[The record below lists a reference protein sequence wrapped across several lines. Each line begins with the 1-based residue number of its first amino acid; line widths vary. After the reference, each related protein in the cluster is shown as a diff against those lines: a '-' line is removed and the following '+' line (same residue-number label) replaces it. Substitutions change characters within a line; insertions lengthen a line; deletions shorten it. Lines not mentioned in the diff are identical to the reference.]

1 MKQPEQS
8 VPGHVSTLTR
18 LTRGLLH
25 PIFPVLI
32 FLVFLGIALG
42 LQYGIQKQD
51 SKTFQRS
58 LDNQAELM
66 ARRLEQDF
74 LVHVAAIQR
83 MARRLEINPDLS
95 RELWTADARNHLDD
109 FGVYQ
114 AIEWIDTDFVIRWL
128 EPMDGNEE
136 VIGYNVAF
144 SPERL
149 AALEEAKRTGNLDIS
164 GVIDLRQGG
173 KGLVIYAPVGRGE
186 SSNGFMAGV
195 FQMDILAG
203 ELLTPNA
210 TENLK
215 IRIIENGNPV
225 YQLNGEL
232 ETDTSLTSRAGLD
245 LPTLDWSLS
254 VEPAVELVDRQLSY
268 WPRLTFM
275 VMLAMGLLTSLTTL
289 LVQLILKR
297 NQALLKTRQELD
309 DEISQRQSVQKDL
322 VRLETTDTLTGLAN
336 RRFFMEDLAHV
347 LSIADRQLR
356 QVALVMIDLDRFQTL
371 NDSLGHQFGDELLI
385 RVSER
390 LNNLSDERV
399 IIGYSGGDEFMVCQQ
414 YVESIDDVI
423 YLLGQI
429 KQCFAEEFEVQGQ
442 RHGITATMGVA
453 VYPQSGLDADTLLRN
468 ADIALYRAKDQ
479 GRNTYQFYTEG
490 MQDREV
496 TRLELDKDI
505 SHALAND
512 EFVLYY
518 QPQLD
523 LRDSS
528 IKSVEALIRWN
539 HPRRGLV
546 PPMDFIPLA
555 EESGRITDIG
565 RWVVMAAC
573 KQLAAW
579 RNTPLAHLRI
589 AVNLSGRE
597 LDDQHIVDHIQS
609 SLEENDVPP
618 DRLEVEL
625 TEEIFIQNIEH
636 NMNQLTRLHRLGV
649 HLAIDDFG
657 VGYSSLGYL
666 RDFPVDL
673 LKIDQS
679 FITDVIERHDDAVI
693 TRAVINLAHNLGIEV
708 VAEGVETA
716 EQLRFL
722 KNHRCDLIQGYFISR
737 PIPAEELEKALR
749 SGKLEYPIPVGS

>member
-1 MKQPEQS
+1 VPKS
-8 VPGHVSTLTR
+8 VSKLTLI
-18 LTRGLLH
+18 TRGLLH
-25 PIFPVLI
+25 PFFPALI
-32 FLVFLGIALG
+32 FLVFLGMALG
-42 LQYGIQKQD
+42 LQYGIRNQD
-51 SKTFQRS
+51 RDS
-58 LDNQAELM
+58 LQQYLDGQAQLM
-66 ARRLEQDF
+66 AQRLEQNF
-74 LVHVAAIQR
+74 MVHLQAVQR
-83 MARRLEINPDLS
+83 MARRLDTDSSITRDIWS
-95 RELWTADARNHLDD
+95 ADASNHLED

-114 AIEWIDTDFVIRWL
+114 AIEWIDSDYRIQWL
-128 EPMDGNEE
+128 EPFEGNKN

-149 AALEEAKRTGNLDIS
+149 AALQKAQTTGNLDLS

-173 KGLVIYAPVGRGE
+173 KGLVIYAPVGQGA
-186 SSNGFMAGV
+186 SNNGFIAGV
-195 FQMDILAG
+195 FKMEVLADDLLLPDTTDLLQITILSNDQPAH
-203 ELLTPNA
+203 
-210 TENLK
+210 
-215 IRIIENGNPV
+215 
-225 YQLNGEL
+225 QLNPDL
-232 ETDTSLTSRAGLD
+232 YTDSKFSSRASIS
-245 LPTLDWSLS
+245 LPTLDWSLLIVPS
-254 VEPAVELVDRQLSY
+254 ARWAASQLSN
-268 WPRLTFM
+268 WPQVTFL
-275 VMLAMGLLTSLTTL
+275 VMLCMGILTSLTTL

-297 NQALLKTRQELD
+297 NQALLKTRKELD
-309 DEISQRQSVQKDL
+309 EEISQRQSVQQDL
-322 VRLETTDTLTGLAN
+322 ARLETTDTLTGLAN
-336 RRFFMEDLAHV
+336 RRFFMEDLAHT
-347 LSIADRQLR
+347 LSMADRQLR

-390 LNNLSDERV
+390 LNDLSDERV

-414 YVESIDDVI
+414 HVENVDDVI

-429 KQCFAEEFEVQGQ
+429 KHCFAEEFEVQGE

-490 MQDREV
+490 MQEREV
-496 TRLELDKDI
+496 IRLELDKDI
-505 SHALAND
+505 SQALAHD
-512 EFVLYY
+512 EFVLYF

-523 LRDSS
+523 LRDST

-565 RWVVMAAC
+565 RWVVIAAC

-579 RNTPLAHLRI
+579 RDTPFSHLRI

-597 LDDQHIVDHIQS
+597 LDDEHIVDHIQA
-609 SLEENDVPP
+609 SLEANGVPP
-618 DRLEVEL
+618 DHLEVEL

-636 NMNQLTRLHRLGV
+636 NMNQLTRLHQLGV

-673 LKIDQS
+673 LKIDRS

-737 PIPAEELEKALR
+737 PVPAAELEKALL
-749 SGKLEYPIPVGS
+749 SGKLEYEVPVGS

>member
-1 MKQPEQS
+1 MPR
-8 VPGHVSTLTR
+8 PVSTLTLIAR
-18 LTRGLLH
+18 ALLH
-25 PIFPVLI
+25 PGFPALTFI
-32 FLVFLGIALG
+32 VFLAIAMG
-42 LQYGIQKQD
+42 LQYGIKKQD
-51 SKTFQRS
+51 RQSLQHS
-58 LDNQAELM
+58 LDNQAQLI
-66 ARRLEQDF
+66 AQRLERDF
-74 LVHVAAIQR
+74 LIHVEAIQR
-83 MARRLEINPDLS
+83 MAERREANPSLNQA
-95 RELWTADARNHLDD
+95 LWSADARNYLED

-114 AIEWIDTDFVIRWL
+114 AIEWIDSDYVIRWL
-128 EPMDGNEE
+128 EPLNDNET
-136 VIGYNVAF
+136 VVGYNVAF

-149 AALEEAKRTGNLDIS
+149 AALQEAKATGNLDLS
-164 GVIDLRQGG
+164 GIIDLKQGS
-173 KGLVIYAPVGRGE
+173 KGLVIYAPVGRGA
-186 SSNGFMAGV
+186 SNNGFIAGV
-195 FQMDILAG
+195 FRMDVLAS
-203 ELLTPNA
+203 ELLAPDSADPLQIN
-210 TENLK
+210 
-215 IRIIENGNPV
+215 I
-225 YQLNGEL
+225 LNGGRLVYEL
-232 ETDTSLTSRAGLD
+232 NAGINAD
-245 LPTLDWSLS
+245 QRFSSEAKVSLPTLDWSLLITPS
-254 VEPAVELVDRQLSY
+254 SRWVRSQLSD
-268 WPRLTFM
+268 WPRVTFL
-275 VMLAMGLLTSLTTL
+275 VMLAMGILTSLSTL

-297 NQALLKTRQELD
+297 NQALLKTRMELD
-309 DEISQRQSVQKDL
+309 EEISQRQAVQQDL
-322 VRLETTDTLTGLAN
+322 QRLETTDTLTGLAN
-336 RRFFMEDLAHV
+336 RRFFMEDLAHT
-347 LSIADRQLR
+347 LSMADRQMR
-356 QVALVMIDLDRFQTL
+356 QVALILIDLDRFQTL

-385 RVSER
+385 KVSER

-399 IIGYSGGDEFMVCQQ
+399 FIGYSGGDEFMICQQ
-414 YVESIDDVI
+414 HVENVDDVI
-423 YLLGQI
+423 FLLGQI

-496 TRLELDKDI
+496 SRLELDKDI
-505 SHALAND
+505 SQALAKD

-528 IKSVEALIRWN
+528 IKSVEALIRWQ

-546 PPMDFIPLA
+546 QPMDFIPLA

-565 RWVVMAAC
+565 HWVVMAAC

-579 RNTPLAHLRI
+579 RDTPFAHLRI

-597 LDDQHIVDHIQS
+597 LDDEHIVDHIQS
-609 SLEENDVPP
+609 SLEANGVPP

-625 TEEIFIQNIEH
+625 TEEVFIQNIEH
-636 NMNQLTRLHRLGV
+636 NMNQLTRLHHLGV

-666 RDFPVDL
+666 RNFPVDL
-673 LKIDQS
+673 LKIDRS
-679 FITDVIERHDDAVI
+679 FITDVMERHDDAVI

-737 PIPAEELEKALR
+737 PVPADELEKALR
-749 SGKLEYPIPVGS
+749 SGKLEYEVPVGS